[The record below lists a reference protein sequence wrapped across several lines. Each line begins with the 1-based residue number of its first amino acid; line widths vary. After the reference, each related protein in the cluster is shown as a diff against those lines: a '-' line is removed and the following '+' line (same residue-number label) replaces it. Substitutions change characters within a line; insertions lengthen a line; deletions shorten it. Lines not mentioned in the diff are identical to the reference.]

1 MAVREAFF
9 LSFFLSR
16 LSNMRDENI
25 QLRER
30 FLQRFFSLSL
40 SLFSQKEGVC
50 EKTIL
55 RALSIRESRK
65 IDAFL
70 SLFLS
75 LSPHA
80 TERVVVFFCLESKTR
95 RCDR

>member
-1 MAVREAFF
+1 VCDDDSLWGFVD
-9 LSFFLSR
+9 SR
-16 LSNMRDENI
+16 
-25 QLRER
+25 
-30 FLQRFFSLSL
+30 
-40 SLFSQKEGVC
+40 
-50 EKTIL
+50 
-55 RALSIRESRK
+55 